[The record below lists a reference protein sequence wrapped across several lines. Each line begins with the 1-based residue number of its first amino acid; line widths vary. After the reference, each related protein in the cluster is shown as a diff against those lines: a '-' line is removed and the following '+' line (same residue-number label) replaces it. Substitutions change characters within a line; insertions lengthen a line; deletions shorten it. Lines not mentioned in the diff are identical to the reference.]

1 MKNIIKNFSWWLV
14 LPFFCLMIL
23 IGCNTASKLKDKETY
38 KSTSNIKLSGEY
50 KLSDDILK
58 KVEESSKTNF
68 RYVEESSKKQD
79 VIEDETSIIVEDGEI
94 TKTDKNGN
102 ATTIKGKGISTNN
115 KNKSS
120 VNEEYVK
127 KEINKSEEAYTK
139 KLDSVSKKI
148 DSTYQAKYDSFIKQK
163 DSHLEKKTSRFPIII
178 PIVLA
183 IATLVYFILKRH
195 KLI

>member
-1 MKNIIKNFSWWLV
+1 MKNLIKKFSWWLV
-14 LPFFCLMIL
+14 IPFFCLVVL
-23 IGCNTASKLKDKETY
+23 FSCNTTSKLKDKEYY
-38 KSTSNIKLSGEY
+38 KYTSNVKLSGKY
-50 KLSDDILK
+50 KLSDDVLK
-58 KVEESSKTNF
+58 KVEQSSKTNF

-102 ATTIKGKGISTNN
+102 YTTIKGKGISTNN

-120 VNEEYVK
+120 INEEYVK

-139 KLDSVSKKI
+139 KLDSVSKKL
-148 DSTYQAKYDSFIKQK
+148 DSIYQAKYDSFIKQK
-163 DSHLEKKTSRFPIII
+163 DSNLDKKTSRFPIII

>member
-1 MKNIIKNFSWWLV
+1 MQNLVKKISWWLV

-23 IGCNTASKLKDKETY
+23 IGCNTTSKLKDKETY
-38 KSTSNIKLSGEY
+38 KATSNVKLSGEY
-50 KLSDDILK
+50 KLSDDVLK

-139 KLDSVSKKI
+139 KLDSISKKI

-163 DSHLEKKTSRFPIII
+163 DSHLDKKTSRFPIII

-183 IATLVYFILKRH
+183 IVALVYFILKRH
-195 KLI
+195 KII